1 MRVLRACMITVEPK
15 FTPTTYSNKN
25 KRPRRSV
32 QAMSVLVCFPLV
44 LLLRR
49 LHGLAMRLRIS
60 RKVLD
65 HIVARHPEV
74 KAYTNEIA
82 ETVRNPDLVVRG
94 SRGELKALK
103 FYQALHIGSKY
114 LVVVYR
120 EFDDEK
126 VIITAYFTSNVD
138 RVKGEVVWRKRR

>member
-1 MRVLRACMITVEPK
+1 
-15 FTPTTYSNKN
+15 
-25 KRPRRSV
+25 
-32 QAMSVLVCFPLV
+32 
-44 LLLRR
+44 
-49 LHGLAMRLRIS
+49 LAMRLRIS

-74 KAYTNEIA
+74 KAYTNEIT

-138 RVKGEVVWRKRR
+138 RVKGEVVWRRQR